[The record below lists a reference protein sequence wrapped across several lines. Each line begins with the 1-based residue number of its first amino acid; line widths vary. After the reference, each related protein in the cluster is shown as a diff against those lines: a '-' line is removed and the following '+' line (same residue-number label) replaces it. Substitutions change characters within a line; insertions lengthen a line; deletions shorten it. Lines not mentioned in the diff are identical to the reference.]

1 VMTRAEL
8 LALPAAIDVP
18 TAARA
23 LDVSRT
29 QAYELIR
36 HDLWPTPVV
45 RMGRLIKIPT
55 APILELLGI
64 DPNKAPNVPAPRRPP
79 QQEAG

>member
-8 LALPAAIDVP
+8 LALPAAVDVP

-36 HDLWPTPVV
+36 HDRWPTPVV

-64 DPNKAPNVPAPRRPP
+64 HPDNTPAVPEPRRPP
-79 QQEAG
+79 DQEAG

>member
-8 LALPAAIDVP
+8 LALPAAVDVP

-23 LDVSRT
+23 LNVSRA
-29 QAYELIR
+29 QAYLLIR
-36 HDLWPTPVV
+36 HDRWPTPVV

-55 APILELLGI
+55 APILDLLGI
-64 DPNKAPNVPAPRRPP
+64 DPNKAPTVPAPRRPP
-79 QQEAG
+79 EQEAG